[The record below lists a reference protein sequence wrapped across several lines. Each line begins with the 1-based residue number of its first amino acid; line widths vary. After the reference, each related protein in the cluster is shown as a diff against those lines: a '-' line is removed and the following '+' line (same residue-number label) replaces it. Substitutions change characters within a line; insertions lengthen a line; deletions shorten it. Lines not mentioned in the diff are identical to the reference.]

1 MGLKRILLLLFVV
14 VIGEAV
20 KLPDG
25 WTIRETNEVISELSK
40 NCPVTS
46 KSLVKLE
53 EKLANPI
60 TLLYGSIPRFYMQAV
75 ADISKKHPNEMAQL
89 AEEKHNLEETYK
101 SNATEA
107 KLSILKHVV
116 NIVNITLANIEEDE
130 ILTVRSHLFETADI
144 VDGNEILDYNFIFS
158 PVYTSKLTSLPRK
171 VLKFFDT
178 FIADYKEKLKTS
190 FGNSPNSLKALSDFE
205 AALDG
210 DFTELK
216 NEKFLYPQNLTYP
229 LIVLKLAHLAPRDE
243 IANSTALFAKMP
255 EEEKDFDELKND
267 LNELLPKSLPLIEK
281 LRQQFESQA
290 KKLLDEI
297 SGTLE
302 KSRASVKGKDET
314 LEKLLTKVNGEYT
327 EKLDE
332 LQKKLTWHV
341 KKNVY
346 SDCLELLSKTPESE
360 YNNLHKFVG
369 VLARFAARQQLRKG
383 GYRFWQSFK
392 TTAPNLQALT
402 GAVKEAFSNV
412 TAGVHNAAQE
422 LLTAAQK
429 KVSNQDFLAFAT
441 KIDTVLEAK
450 MTQLTNMQSMQVHLA
465 YPIPI
470 LLIINDL
477 PRPEYEYFEK
487 QREKLA
493 KH

>member
-1 MGLKRILLLLFVV
+1 MRLINTYKLTRTTNRSNRILKDFDNYISVPLMPLNYGVMLDF
-14 VIGEAV
+14 
-20 KLPDG
+20 
-25 WTIRETNEVISELSK
+25 TIKGLSI
-40 NCPVTS
+40 NDSHV
-46 KSLVKLE
+46 
-53 EKLANPI
+53 
-60 TLLYGSIPRFYMQAV
+60 MQPEAV

-89 AEEKHNLEETYK
+89 KPKKSTHLEETYK

-171 VLKFFDT
+171 ENLK
-178 FIADYKEKLKTS
+178 S

-302 KSRASVKGKDET
+302 KSRAS
-314 LEKLLTKVNGEYT
+314 
-327 EKLDE
+327 KLDE

-441 KIDTVLEAK
+441 KIDTV
-450 MTQLTNMQSMQVHLA
+450 HLA